1 MTDVLSKNLFDL
13 LGDDGEEGVARPQP
27 VKKDAAAP
35 APVQQQQQKKDQ
47 QVNRAPRNEYR
58 PRGGAGGQ
66 PRGDR
71 IQRNGGP
78 RETGDFERP
87 PREGQREGQVDGQ
100 RGGYRG
106 GRGGRGGPR
115 GGGAGARG
123 REFDRRSGTGRRD
136 TEKKEVAGKGS
147 WGNPVTAEEEGSKV
161 AEQEIAAAD
170 GTATPE
176 ENAAGADAAAEPET
190 PKEPEE
196 VLKTLDQ
203 YFAEVQ
209 AKKGAQEANVRKAN
223 EGADESQWKDAVVF
237 EKKEEEEYFVG
248 GKSKGKK
255 AAAVAQTP
263 KEKAQKVFAAI
274 EQRFADEPKRGGREG
289 GRGGRGGGRGQGG
302 DRPDSGRG
310 RGGQNN
316 RRGGRAA
323 AGGDANVNVADE
335 RAFPSLGGK

>member
-13 LGDDGEEGVARPQP
+13 LGDDGEEGVPRPQP
-27 VKKDAAAP
+27 VKQAAAP
-35 APVQQQQQKKDQ
+35 AAAAPAQQQKKDN
-47 QVNRAPRNEYR
+47 QVNNNRAPRNEYR

-66 PRGDR
+66 RGDR
-71 IQRNGGP
+71 VQRTGGP

-147 WGNPVTAEEEGSKV
+147 WGNPVTAEEEGAKV

-176 ENAAGADAAAEPET
+176 ENAPAGDAAAAEPET

-223 EGADESQWKDAVVF
+223 EGADESQWKDAVAFV
-237 EKKEEEEYFVG
+237 KEEEDYFIG
-248 GKSKGKK
+248 GKQKGKK
-255 AAAVAQTP
+255 AAQTP

-289 GRGGRGGGRGQGG
+289 GRGGRGGNRGGQGG
-302 DRPDSGRG
+302 DRPESGRG
-310 RGGQNN
+310 RGGQN

-323 AGGDANVNVADE
+323 GGDVNVNVADE